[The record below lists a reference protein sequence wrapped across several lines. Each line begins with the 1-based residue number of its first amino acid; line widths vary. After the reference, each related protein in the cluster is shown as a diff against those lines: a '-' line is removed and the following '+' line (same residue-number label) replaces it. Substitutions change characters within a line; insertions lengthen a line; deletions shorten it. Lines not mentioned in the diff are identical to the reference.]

1 MSDEYSRWRN
11 CQEPGTMF
19 FVTTTVLGFVP
30 ALKDPRGRELL
41 LQILVDD
48 CRFFGA
54 VLHAYCI
61 MDHHL
66 HLVLRAP
73 LEASISKFMQGFKAR
88 TAKTILPILDG
99 DARRQLHDCERDGRS
114 LWMRS
119 FRGIPIRSEAVRVAC
134 VRYVHLNPVRAGL
147 CEREIDYPWSSAWR
161 YQEGLWNEDEG
172 LLPWMNV

>member
-1 MSDEYSRWRN
+1 
-11 CQEPGTMF
+11 MF

-30 ALKDPRGRELL
+30 ALKGPQIRELL
-41 LQILVDD
+41 LQMLVDD

-61 MDHHL
+61 MDHHV
-66 HLVLRAP
+66 HLVLQAP
-73 LEASISKFMQGFKAR
+73 LEGTISKFMQGFKAR
-88 TAKTILPILDG
+88 SAKAILPLLESSV
-99 DARRQLHDCERDGRS
+99 RRQLRDCERDGRA

-147 CEREIDYPWSSAWR
+147 CVREIDYPWSSAWR
-161 YQEGLWNEDEG
+161 YEKRRWNEDQG

>member
-1 MSDEYSRWRN
+1 MAEEYSRWRN

-19 FVTTTVLGFVP
+19 FVTTTVLGYVP
-30 ALKDPRGRELL
+30 ALKAPQVREQL

-48 CRFFGA
+48 CRFFGV

-61 MDHHL
+61 MDHHV

-73 LEASISKFMQGFKAR
+73 LEGTISKFMQGFKAR
-88 TAKTILPILDG
+88 SAKAILPMLDPG
-99 DARRQLHDCERDGRS
+99 MRRQLRDSERDGRA

-119 FRGIPIRSEAVRVAC
+119 FRGIPIRSETVRVAC

-147 CEREIDYPWSSAWR
+147 CEREPDYVWSSAWR
-161 YQEGLWNEDEG
+161 YEAGHWSEDEG
-172 LLPWMNV
+172 LSPWMDV